1 MLHRRILLERY
12 LTMLKSDVG
21 LMDVRILTRA
31 ERMAGFVY
39 LFVFCPGS
47 GLAFH
52 VGAPLSPPLCMSLG
66 SPSPTLLPTH
76 CSKAVDTRPWR
87 SSPDSP
93 TSDSDSQSSAR
104 SPGGSSNPAFGDSVQ
119 Q

>member
-12 LTMLKSDVG
+12 VTMLKSDVG

-39 LFVFCPGS
+39 LFSAQDLDLLSMWGTPSPQRFVLV
-47 GLAFH
+47 LA
-52 VGAPLSPPLCMSLG
+52 A
-66 SPSPTLLPTH
+66 PSPTLLPTH
-76 CSKAVDTRPWR
+76 GSKAVDTRPRR

-104 SPGGSSNPAFGDSVQ
+104 SPEGSSNPAFSDSVQ